1 MKIIRSHTE
10 LLQARGMF
18 AGCTVFL
25 RERNC
30 AVITGKVS
38 AFSSVEKRW

>member
-1 MKIIRSHTE
+1 MEIIRNYTE

-18 AGCTVFL
+18 AGCRVFH

-38 AFSSVEKRW
+38 AFSSLEKTW